1 MSRMIRSNR
10 LWNTVAGC
18 AVIAALAFGTFAL
31 FTEAN
36 AAPRCLCPKVYAPV
50 TCDNG
55 KTYPNLCVA
64 NCKNAKNCVPVIV
77 LPPPR

>member
-1 MSRMIRSNR
+1 MNREFRSRR
-10 LWNTVAGC
+10 LWNTVAGL
-18 AVIAALAFGTFAL
+18 AVIAGLAFGSFAL

-36 AAPRCLCPKVYAPV
+36 AAPRCLCPQVYAPV

-64 NCKNAKNCVPVIV
+64 NCKHATNCVPVII